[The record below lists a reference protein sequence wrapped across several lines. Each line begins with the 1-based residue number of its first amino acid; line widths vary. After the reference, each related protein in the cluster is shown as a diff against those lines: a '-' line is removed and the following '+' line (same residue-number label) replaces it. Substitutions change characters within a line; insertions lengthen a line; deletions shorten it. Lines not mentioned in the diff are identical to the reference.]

1 MTVAYADCGFTFRKH
16 SNTHSA
22 KRMSLAM
29 KILED
34 EIYAL
39 RTKMEQ
45 SYMEE
50 LTFNSE
56 KVIDLSRKLD
66 IKVNEY
72 MQFITRRTKLQ

>member
-1 MTVAYADCGFTFRKH
+1 MAYADCGFTVRKH
-16 SNTHSA
+16 SNTRLA
-22 KRMSLAM
+22 KRTSLAM
-29 KILED
+29 QILED

-66 IKVNEY
+66 VKINEY

>member
-1 MTVAYADCGFTFRKH
+1 
-16 SNTHSA
+16 
-22 KRMSLAM
+22 MSLAM

-66 IKVNEY
+66 VKINEY